1 MLNIQYIEKF
11 KKLKVA
17 VLIPTYNNQKTLA
30 RLIDSVLEYTSD
42 LIIVNDGATD
52 STKEILEKYSE
63 LAVIISYEPN
73 RGKGY
78 ALKKGFRKAVE
89 LGFNYVISIDS
100 DGQHF
105 ASDFPA
111 FIDMVEKQKDC
122 LIVGSRYL
130 KQENMP
136 QRNTFANKFS
146 NFWFHLQTGIKLPDT
161 QSGFRLYPL
170 NKMGKMRLFTN
181 RYETE
186 LELLVFSAWR
196 GIPIKYIPISVYYA
210 PKEEKVSHFRPFHD
224 FFRIS
229 LLNSLLV
236 FLSVVYGYPSMFL
249 RKIFTKK

>member
-1 MLNIQYIEKF
+1 MLDNSTKNQF
-11 KKLKVA
+11 KKLGIA
-17 VLIPTYNNQKTLA
+17 VLIPTYNNQKTLSQ
-30 RLIDSVLEYTSD
+30 LIDSVLEYTD
-42 LIIVNDGATD
+42 DVIIVNDGATD
-52 STKEILEKYSE
+52 TTEDILKNYSE
-63 LAVIISYEPN
+63 KAVVISYKPN
-73 RGKGY
+73 RGKGF
-78 ALKKGFRKAVE
+78 ALKTGFRKAVE

-105 ASDFPA
+105 AKDFML
-111 FIDMVEKQKDC
+111 FLQKIETEKDI

-136 QRNTFANKFS
+136 QKNTFANKFS
-146 NFWFHLQTGIKLPDT
+146 NFWFRLQTGIPLPDT

-170 NKMGKMRLFTN
+170 RKMGNMKLFTN

-196 GIPIKYIPISVYYA
+196 GIKISYVPISVYYA
-210 PKEEKVSHFRPFHD
+210 PKEEKVSHFRPFQD

-236 FLSVVYGYPSMFL
+236 FLAVVYGYPS
-249 RKIFTKK
+249 IFIRRIFRR